1 MTGPRTGPRLA
12 RLELAGILFPPDAK
26 PGCDSRFWYDEL
38 RFLPIVEISP
48 NLLSGISILAAYVI
62 FGGSYLVFALGK
74 FPGLK
79 IDRPAAAIIGAVAM
93 VAFRIVP
100 AQGTLRV
107 IDFPTIVLLF

>member
-1 MTGPRTGPRLA
+1 MA

-93 VAFRIVP
+93 TYYLPSNPVQDAKNASGGSYHSDGRMLVVF
-100 AQGTLRV
+100 LN
-107 IDFPTIVLLF
+107 